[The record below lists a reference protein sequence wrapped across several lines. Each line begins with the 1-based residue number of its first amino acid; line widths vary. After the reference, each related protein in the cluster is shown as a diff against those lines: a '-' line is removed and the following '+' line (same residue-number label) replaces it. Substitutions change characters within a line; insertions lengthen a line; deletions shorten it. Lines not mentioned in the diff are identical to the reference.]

1 MNNYDF
7 QDLNDFYIDKVWIPS
22 SAMFY
27 DGILLEDKIEGYQTL
42 SVNGREM
49 LSLDVQ
55 TDSVLNG
62 VLINS
67 QRLNSRTLTIK
78 YKLDCKTAE
87 EVQEKYKLLMQ
98 LLYREKNIE
107 IKFYDEAE
115 WNYYGRYISSDEVD
129 GSSNSIVSSFSILCE
144 SPFKYTKEHA
154 SKGQIASQDYFRL
167 IPTRFTVVTNQV
179 NEISVTNGKETIKI
193 SGKPFNKGDIL
204 VFDFLQGIVFLNGEN
219 QTKLL
224 DLTSDFKNFT
234 LKNKDSV
241 TCTGGTLE
249 MNYKGVSL

>member
-1 MNNYDF
+1 MNSYDF
-7 QDLNDFYIDKVWIPS
+7 QDLNEFFIDKVWIPS

-55 TDSVLNG
+55 TDNVLNG

-78 YKLDCKTAE
+78 YKLECKTAE

-98 LLYREKNIE
+98 LLYREKNVE

-115 WNYYGRYISSDEVD
+115 WSYYGRYISSDEVD

-144 SPFKYTKEHA
+144 SPFKYSDVYALK
-154 SKGQIASQDYFRL
+154 KGKLVIDSYHSFIVDSIQMFANTS
-167 IPTRFTVVTNQV
+167 TVTVSNSRQ
-179 NEISVTNGKETIKI
+179 TIKVLETK
-193 SGKPFNKGDIL
+193 SGDVVQIHLYSGEVYINGIL
-204 VFDFLQGIVFLNGEN
+204 STD
-219 QTKLL
+219 KL
-224 DLTSDFKNFT
+224 DLMSDFTNFT
-234 LKNKDSV
+234 LKKNDEITSNASEFLV
-241 TCTGGTLE
+241 
-249 MNYKGVSL
+249 NYRAVSL